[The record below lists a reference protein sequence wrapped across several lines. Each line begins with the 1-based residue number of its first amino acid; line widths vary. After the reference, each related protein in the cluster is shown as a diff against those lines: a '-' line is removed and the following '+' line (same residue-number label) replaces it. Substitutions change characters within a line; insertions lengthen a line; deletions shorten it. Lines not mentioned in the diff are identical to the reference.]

1 VSSAERAL
9 TDPGDLQQTY
19 PDGRVSLAP
28 GVVLDDPRFANGD
41 LAPVPVE
48 RRTWRTYNY
57 LALWVGMA
65 HCIPSWTLAS
75 GLVALGMDWK
85 QAVLTIALANLI
97 VLAPML
103 LTGHAGTKYG
113 IPFPVF
119 ARASFGVRG
128 ANLPALVRA
137 AVACCWFGI
146 QTWIGGEGVYLLA
159 GKVLGHR
166 WLSAGQVFGT
176 PWTQWLSF
184 LVFWLIEIAVITR
197 GMETLR
203 RVENWAA
210 PLVIV
215 GALVLLGFMVHRA
228 GGLGPLLDQPSRLG
242 WGSGFWKVFFPSLM
256 GMIGFW
262 STLSLNIPDFTRF
275 GGSQKAQLWGQTLGL
290 PTTMT
295 LFAVL
300 SVLVTS
306 GSQAVY
312 GAPVW
317 DPIALSARMSNV
329 VGALFALL
337 IVMVA
342 TLSVNIAANVVSPA
356 YDLSNL
362 LPKYI
367 GFRAGALVT
376 GVVGI
381 VIAPWKLIANP
392 HVYIFTWLGV
402 VGGLLGTVAGILIA
416 DYWVLRGTRLWL
428 ADLYRRG
435 GRYWYTGGWNPRAV
449 LAFLVGGVLAVGGS
463 YSTVVA
469 GVKQGP
475 FPADGVIPALKPLAD
490 YGWAVGLGSALVLYL
505 LLSLPGRGREA

>member
-1 VSSAERAL
+1 
-9 TDPGDLQQTY
+9 
-19 PDGRVSLAP
+19 
-28 GVVLDDPRFANGD
+28 
-41 LAPVPVE
+41 
-48 RRTWRTYNY
+48 
-57 LALWVGMA
+57 
-65 HCIPSWTLAS
+65 
-75 GLVALGMDWK
+75 
-85 QAVLTIALANLI
+85 
-97 VLAPML
+97 
-103 LTGHAGTKYG
+103 
-113 IPFPVF
+113 
-119 ARASFGVRG
+119 
-128 ANLPALVRA
+128 
-137 AVACCWFGI
+137 
-146 QTWIGGEGVYLLA
+146 
-159 GKVLGHR
+159 
-166 WLSAGQVFGT
+166 
-176 PWTQWLSF
+176 
-184 LVFWLIEIAVITR
+184 
-197 GMETLR
+197 
-203 RVENWAA
+203 
-210 PLVIV
+210 
-215 GALVLLGFMVHRA
+215 
-228 GGLGPLLDQPSRLG
+228 
-242 WGSGFWKVFFPSLM
+242 
-256 GMIGFW
+256 
-262 STLSLNIPDFTRF
+262 
-275 GGSQKAQLWGQTLGL
+275 
-290 PTTMT
+290 
-295 LFAVL
+295 
-300 SVLVTS
+300 
-306 GSQAVY
+306 
-312 GAPVW
+312 
-317 DPIALSARMSNV
+317 